1 MEVEIPRYLDEEQKL
16 FKTFRVKSLE
26 EIPISNG
33 AYVLDLDGVLCFR
46 GERNNL
52 MSNGKRLASLLNLT
66 REANRVCVSTARFD
80 LVSNNSLV
88 RKFNNFIEKK
98 QNDSKS
104 GVCFWPW
111 LSGNSQLFLRNL
123 FNNQNPE
130 CEIVVCSGF
139 GKIVDG
145 GDTLGFINKSLK
157 DGLDVAMV
165 GSGYFDKRVAKRAI
179 EINPENSE
187 RLSFFALGNGL
198 I

>member
-80 LVSNNSLV
+80 LVSNNFLV
-88 RKFNNFIEKK
+88 KKFNDFIEKK